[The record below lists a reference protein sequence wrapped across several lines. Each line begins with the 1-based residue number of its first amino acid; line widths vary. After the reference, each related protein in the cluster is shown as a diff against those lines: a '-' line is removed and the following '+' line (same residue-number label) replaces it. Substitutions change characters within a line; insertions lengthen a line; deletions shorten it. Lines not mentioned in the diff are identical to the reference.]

1 MGLAIQADEVRKLVG
16 LTAPGPDDE
25 VLQLAGQGGAE
36 QGAPPFPYEREGATV
51 VEYALPPGLPPN
63 PHPMQVVHLKEGSY
77 IWAPSKKNPEVF
89 RWQSLEEAMQHR
101 LFVSPVVEGKKT
113 AQEALEG
120 IKSETHQKAVQKY
133 HRILGMADLHP
144 TTVHDAVGQ
153 FGEPE
158 HSFMATFEKFEKD
171 KLTLAACTMG
181 LVSEKPQLGVA
192 MFERIPRQRKF
203 GMLTAR
209 IAKPLE
215 EIDKV
220 MREVQEKT
228 GIYGWTVVP
237 YEGFYE
243 IVLCANQKQLKF
255 THDTIKEAF
264 PDSKVR
270 RRGGVLYFIGHDS
283 DRTEAAKVYISEIL
297 RIAGPDAEKFL
308 RLVAHNVPAEVF
320 SELAQEKGSQ
330 TNG

>member
-1 MGLAIQADEVRKLVG
+1 
-16 LTAPGPDDE
+16 
-25 VLQLAGQGGAE
+25 
-36 QGAPPFPYEREGATV
+36 
-51 VEYALPPGLPPN
+51 
-63 PHPMQVVHLKEGSY
+63 
-77 IWAPSKKNPEVF
+77 
-89 RWQSLEEAMQHR
+89 MQHR

-192 MFERIPRQRKF
+192 MFERIPRLRKY

-209 IAKPLE
+209 IAQPLE

-220 MREVQEKT
+220 MRQVQEKT

-237 YEGFYE
+237 YEGFFE
-243 IVLCANQKQLKF
+243 IVLCANQKQLKISN
-255 THDTIKEAF
+255 DIIAGSF
-264 PDSKVR
+264 PDCKVR
-270 RRGGVLYFIGHDS
+270 RRGGIFYYIGHDS
-283 DRTEAAKVYISEIL
+283 DRSEAARIYISEIR
-297 RIAGPDAEKFL
+297 RIAGQDAGKFL
-308 RLVAHNVPAEVF
+308 RVAAHNVPANVF
-320 SELAQEKGSQ
+320 SELTQQERSE
-330 TNG
+330 TNA